1 MIQVIFCTKDNL
13 EELKKY
19 RVMVLNQFVKPEEI
33 EEYKDSDYSHMDFD
47 AADLLV
53 DGSLPEINVHT
64 IKHADIDLFN
74 KNSEGGYYYFD
85 LVNNLL
91 ITRVNSVMQVI
102 IDIDTNESRVGF
114 GIADLPDDDKDKMDF
129 ISKVIEFR
137 KVYDKYYKKFGDNE
151 SSAFIEQL
159 LKGLH

>member
-74 KNSEGGYYYFD
+74 KNSEGGYYCFD

-91 ITRVNSVMQVI
+91 ITRVNSVMQII

>member
-13 EELKKY
+13 DELKKY
-19 RVMVLNQFVKPEEI
+19 REMVLNQFVEPEEL
-33 EEYKDSDYSHMDFD
+33 EKYKDSDYSHMDFD
-47 AADLLV
+47 AVDLLV
-53 DGSLPEINVHT
+53 DGSLPEIDVHI

-91 ITRVNSVMQVI
+91 ITRVNSVMQII

-114 GIADLPDDDKDKMDF
+114 GITDLPDDDKDKMDF

>member
-19 RVMVLNQFVKPEEI
+19 RVMVLNQFVEPKEI
-33 EEYKDSDYSHMDFD
+33 EEYEDSDYSHMDFD

-102 IDIDTNESRVGF
+102 IDIDTNESRIGF
-114 GIADLPDDDKDKMDF
+114 GIVDLPDDDKDKMNF
-129 ISKVIEFR
+129 ISKVVEFR
-137 KVYDKYYKKFGDNE
+137 KVYDEYYAKFGYNK

>member
-91 ITRVNSVMQVI
+91 ITRVNSVMQII

>member
-1 MIQVIFCTKDNL
+1 MIQVIFCTKNNL
-13 EELKKY
+13 DELKKY
-19 RVMVLNQFVKPEEI
+19 REMVLNQFVEPEEL
-33 EEYKDSDYSHMDFD
+33 EKYKDSDYSHIDFD

-53 DGSLPEINVHT
+53 DGSFSEINVHT

-114 GIADLPDDDKDKMDF
+114 GIADLSDDDKDKMDF

-137 KVYDKYYKKFGDNE
+137 KVYDKYYKKFGYNK
-151 SSAFIEQL
+151 SSAFIGQL

>member
-114 GIADLPDDDKDKMDF
+114 GITDLPDDDKDKMDF